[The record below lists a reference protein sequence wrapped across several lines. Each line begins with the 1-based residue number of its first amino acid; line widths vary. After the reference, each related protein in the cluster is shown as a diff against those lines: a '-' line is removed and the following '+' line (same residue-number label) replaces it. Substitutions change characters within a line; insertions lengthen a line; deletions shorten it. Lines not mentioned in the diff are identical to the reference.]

1 MRSASMPPVA
11 PPGTDPML
19 RVTDLAI
26 GYAGPN
32 GGLTRVVDEVS
43 FRLDSDET
51 LGIVGESGSGKST
64 LARALLGY
72 RRGGSAFAGGSI
84 EFDGVDLAAADKATL
99 GRMRGIEVA
108 MVPQNPLSSL
118 TYHMRVGAQIE
129 EVLCTRAGFDRARA
143 RLRSVELLAEMGLPD
158 PARIADRYPHQ
169 LSGGQRQR
177 VVIAAALSCQPRL
190 LVLDEPTTALDK
202 STEAQVLDLILRLQ
216 RQRKGALILVTHDLN
231 VVAQVCARVLVM
243 KDGRIVEQGPVSEVF
258 VRPRTSYSRILL
270 GSALRLDG
278 PDPAQVHA
286 TRPLLEAKAIDYAYS
301 GARWRWLGRKS
312 APKVLDG
319 VSFSLGKGEAL
330 GVIGESGSGKTTL
343 GLIVAGMMGPSAGQL
358 TFDGNRL
365 AGRADQRTAD
375 LRRRIQVVFQD
386 PLSSLNPRRR
396 VGATIMQ
403 PMRRFFGLDRRE
415 AYRRA
420 AALLDRLGM
429 DAGYLDRF
437 PRQLSGGQQQRIAI
451 ARAFAAEPD
460 LLICDEITSA
470 LDATVQGQVLESLL
484 SMRAASNVS
493 MIFISHDLA
502 VIRKVAARVIVL
514 HQGRM
519 VDSGT
524 TSEVFRNPEDPY
536 TAGLLAAATRASRL
550 EELTVPAPSAQAR
563 AESTQ
568 AAAAITEQ

>member
-1 MRSASMPPVA
+1 
-11 PPGTDPML
+11 ML
-19 RVTDLAI
+19 RVTDLVI

-72 RRGGSAFAGGSI
+72 RRGGSAFAGGTI
-84 EFDGVDLAAADKATL
+84 EFDGVDLAAADEATL

-108 MVPQNPLSSL
+108 TVPQNPLSSL

-143 RLRSVELLAEMGLPD
+143 RLRSVELLGEMGLPD
-158 PARIADRYPHQ
+158 PEAIADRYPHQ

-202 STEAQVLDLILRLQ
+202 STEAQVLNLILRLQ

-278 PDPAQVHA
+278 PEPTRVNAA
-286 TRPLLEAKAIDYAYS
+286 RPLLEAKAIDYAYS

-312 APKVLDG
+312 APKVLNG

-403 PMRRFFGLDRRE
+403 PMRRFFRLDRRE

-524 TSEVFRNPEDPY
+524 TSEVFCNPEDPY
-536 TAGLLAAATRASRL
+536 TAGLLGAATRASRL
-550 EELTVPAPSAQAR
+550 AELTVPALSAQAR
-563 AESTQ
+563 AESTP
-568 AAAAITEQ
+568 APAAITAQ